1 MGPVLPDKCPRS
13 FRSAPRIETPRSIA
27 LSEKILRLGTRMV
40 TENHHFVFQLSTE
53 PGALT
58 ERFNLHF
65 NYSRSRTG
73 HSVFS
78 SDRSLQMKLRSSVI
92 LRSISSPGI
101 TTLLVMRSRESL
113 RNWEY
118 LSGYSV
124 CEQGVHC
131 MAYVIESV
139 CVCKYWFEQQ
149 SAVLASCRIFLTDFS
164 WNKLP
169 KKRICT
175 WMIDFS

>member
-1 MGPVLPDKCPRS
+1 
-13 FRSAPRIETPRSIA
+13 
-27 LSEKILRLGTRMV
+27 MV
-40 TENHHFVFQLSTE
+40 TENHHFVFQLSI
-53 PGALT
+53 
-58 ERFNLHF
+58 ERFNLYF
-65 NYSRSRTG
+65 DSSRSRTG
-73 HSVFS
+73 PSVLS

-113 RNWEY
+113 WNWEY

-169 KKRICT
+169 KKEYAREWLIFHNC
-175 WMIDFS
+175 IFSDHFDTAA

>member
-1 MGPVLPDKCPRS
+1 MSPILPDKCPRS

-65 NYSRSRTG
+65 DYSRSRTG

-101 TTLLVMRSRESL
+101 TTLLVMR
-113 RNWEY
+113 
-118 LSGYSV
+118 
-124 CEQGVHC
+124 
-131 MAYVIESV
+131 
-139 CVCKYWFEQQ
+139 
-149 SAVLASCRIFLTDFS
+149 
-164 WNKLP
+164 
-169 KKRICT
+169 
-175 WMIDFS
+175 